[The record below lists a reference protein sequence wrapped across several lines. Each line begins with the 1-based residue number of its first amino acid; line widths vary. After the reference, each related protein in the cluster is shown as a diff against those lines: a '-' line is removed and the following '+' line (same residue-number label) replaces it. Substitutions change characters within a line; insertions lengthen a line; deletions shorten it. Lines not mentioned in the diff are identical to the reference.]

1 MDLRRKY
8 ARREGTPFVAC
19 PLKARL
25 CSSHILSHLILTSV
39 LGCKDYWSH
48 FKWGLERLVTC
59 PKSQSKEGT
68 ELVFK
73 PKPNWLQHGG
83 AFFVLFPVLKFWGGK
98 FPFLLGGKWKD
109 FSIEGGIRVVGTH
122 LPLPTGAVSHNYEGT
137 HKPSFSAERPL
148 SPLDIAYLCFS
159 LWPQMATTSPRGSV
173 FMLRLSIFLLPGQLG
188 EDCV

>member
-122 LPLPTGAVSHNYEGT
+122 LPLPTACYQHPE
-137 HKPSFSAERPL
+137 L
-148 SPLDIAYLCFS
+148 STYFL
-159 LWPQMATTSPRGSV
+159 Q
-173 FMLRLSIFLLPGQLG
+173 LRLRLPMPPSPTRW
-188 EDCV
+188 